1 MRHRKQG
8 RKLGRTKSHREAMF
22 RNLVVSLFEHERVET
37 TDAKAKELRRIAE
50 RLITKGKQGT
60 LHARRIASRWVRDPK
75 VLQKLFEDIAG
86 RYTERPGGYTRIM
99 KLRNR
104 RGDNAP
110 LSIIELM
117 PAGVPVFKT
126 SKKADPVAAAPVTSK
141 ESFEEEAVEAT
152 SDETAEAAVEEAPVE
167 EAPVEEAPAE
177 EAPAEEAPVEEAPAE
192 EAPAEEAPAEE
203 APAEEA
209 PAEEAPAEAE
219 TAGDGEEPEGQ
230 KDE

>member
-8 RKLGRTKSHREAMF
+8 RKLGRTKAHREAMF

-37 TDAKAKELRRIAE
+37 TDAKAKELRGIAE

-60 LHARRIASRWVRDPK
+60 LHARRVASRWVRDSK

-86 RYTERPGGYTRIM
+86 RYTERPGGYTRVM
-99 KLRNR
+99 KLRSR

-126 SKKADPVAAAPVTSK
+126 GKKADVAEAAPVTSK
-141 ESFEEEAVEAT
+141 ESFEEQAVEA
-152 SDETAEAAVEEAPVE
+152 V
-167 EAPVEEAPAE
+167 AE
-177 EAPAEEAPVEEAPAE
+177 EAPAEEALAE
-192 EAPAEEAPAEE
+192 EAVEAVAEEESSV
-203 APAEEA
+203 
-209 PAEEAPAEAE
+209 
-219 TAGDGEEPEGQ
+219 DGEDSGGPKG
-230 KDE
+230 D

>member
-37 TDAKAKELRRIAE
+37 TEAKAKELRRIAE

-60 LHARRIASRWVRDPK
+60 LHARRIASRWVRDPR

-86 RYTERPGGYTRIM
+86 RYSERPGGYTRIM

-117 PAGVPVFKT
+117 PAGTPVFKT
-126 SKKADPVAAAPVTSK
+126 SKKAAPAEAAPVTSK
-141 ESFEEEAVEAT
+141 ESFEEEAVEA
-152 SDETAEAAVEEAPVE
+152 A
-167 EAPVEEAPAE
+167 AE
-177 EAPAEEAPVEEAPAE
+177 EAPAEETIEAAAEEAPAE

-209 PAEEAPAEAE
+209 PAEEAPAEEASSE
-219 TAGDGEEPEGQ
+219 EENAGDGEEPEGQ
-230 KDE
+230 KEA